1 MKLIVAFAM
10 AMGMFTAL
18 PVPWRPWDDSARG
31 WMLATLP
38 LVGAVLGLI
47 WAGLSLLARAIL
59 PAGLAA
65 AAMTAL
71 PLLLTGCIHLDGYMD
86 TCDALLSWRPLEER
100 LRILKDPHAGSFAVA
115 GAAMLL
121 LFQYAAAQG
130 IPAER
135 LRALALVPALSRC
148 GSALCVLTL
157 PPLGHSEYRSLQ
169 GAAAERCCAATL
181 AILTLILAGLWLGR
195 AAVLALLAEAACYA
209 LAMAWAAGTLRG
221 VSGDLAGFA
230 LTISECAA
238 LVALAAIP

>member
-10 AMGMFTAL
+10 ALGMFTAL
-18 PVPWRPWDDSARG
+18 PVPWRPWDESARG

-47 WAGLSLLARAIL
+47 WAGLALLARAIL

-65 AAMTAL
+65 AAVAAL
-71 PLLLTGCIHLDGYMD
+71 PLLLTGCIHLDGFMD
-86 TCDALLSWRPLEER
+86 ACDALLSWRPLEER

-115 GAAMLL
+115 GAALLML
-121 LFQYAAAQG
+121 FSYAAAQG

-135 LRALALVPALSRC
+135 LRALALVPILSRC
-148 GSALCVLTL
+148 GSALCVLTMK
-157 PPLGHSEYRSLQ
+157 PLEHSEYQSLD
-169 GAAAERCCAATL
+169 GAAAQRICAATL
-181 AILTLILAGLWLGR
+181 AILTLILGGLWLGR
-195 AAVLALLAEAACYA
+195 AAVLALLIEAASYA
-209 LAMAWAAGTLRG
+209 LAMLWATRTLQG

-238 LVALAAIP
+238 LIALAAIP